1 MCVCVRARQIWEGI
15 WFDHCKGQQCEPKG
29 CQLANFSIYSQFL
42 ITSTRLH
49 EDKPLLVKVAGKLIQ
64 SEPWRNYSLHSCC
77 DHRYT

>member
-1 MCVCVRARQIWEGI
+1 MCVCVHARQIWEGI

-64 SEPWRNYSLHSCC
+64 
-77 DHRYT
+77 